1 MREFLFRGK
10 RKGTGEWVYWDV
22 FGRITTHTGKQH
34 MLIVTSGA
42 HTSYYYHAYQ
52 IMEKID
58 KTSIGQCTSMKDKNG
73 KRIFEGDI
81 VCVDDSV
88 WANNQW
94 EPKQFVCEIV
104 FCEKDAR
111 FTGIGKKRP
120 REWLYNWNAKSYEAI
135 GNIFDNPELI
145 GGG

>member
-1 MREFLFRGK
+1 MREILFRGRRTESEK
-10 RKGTGEWVYWDV
+10 WVEGGLIIYSDGDCFIACQSDNPNVVVQCAIDASTVGQYTG
-22 FGRITTHTGKQH
+22 
-34 MLIVTSGA
+34 L
-42 HTSYYYHAYQ
+42 
-52 IMEKID
+52 
-58 KTSIGQCTSMKDKNG
+58 KDKNG

-111 FTGIGKKRP
+111 FTGIGKQRP
-120 REWLYNWNAKSYEAI
+120 REWLYNWNAKAYEVI